1 MKVMV
6 RKTWGTWARF
16 PPTVRY
22 DLTTL
27 VLMIMNTLFLTLSVI
42 YDSEGVGGWF
52 TAAAVPLFLSVL
64 LRVNHEE

>member
-1 MKVMV
+1 
-6 RKTWGTWARF
+6 
-16 PPTVRY
+16 
-22 DLTTL
+22 
-27 VLMIMNTLFLTLSVI
+27 MIMNALFLTLSVI